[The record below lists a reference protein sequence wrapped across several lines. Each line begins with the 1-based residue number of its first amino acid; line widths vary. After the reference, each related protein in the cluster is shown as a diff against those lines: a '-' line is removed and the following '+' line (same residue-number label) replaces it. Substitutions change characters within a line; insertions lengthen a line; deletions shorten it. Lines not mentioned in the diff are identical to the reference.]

1 MLDSLSSKRRLDT
14 GAIAVGDF
22 SRALNLVRA
31 YDFQAIELSAL
42 WMAEVEPLFCAL
54 GNLDLDHYKY
64 ICFHAPSAIREEEE
78 EQLVELISKLPE
90 TWSIVLH
97 PDAIYR
103 ASRWTALAPRL
114 AIENMDR
121 RKSTGRS
128 VSELKHVFEL
138 LPQAKM
144 CFDLGHARQVD
155 PSMKGAYQHLKA
167 YAERIVQL
175 QVSEVDTLNRH
186 DVISRAAEMAFSQIR
201 QFVPKSAAVILEGR
215 VLEKDIGR
223 EAEKVRLLL
232 DGNVQSEHAVE
243 ARQRVSAISVAS
255 Q

>member
-1 MLDSLSSKRRLDT
+1 MRFIGYST
-14 GAIAVGDF
+14 GAIALGDF
-22 SRALNLVRA
+22 SRALNLLRA

-42 WMAEVEPLFCAL
+42 RLAEVEPLLCAV
-54 GNLDLDHYKY
+54 GNLDLDSYKY
-64 ICFHAPSAIREEEE
+64 ISFHAPSAFREEEE
-78 EQLVELISKLPE
+78 EHLVELLSKLPVA
-90 TWSIVLH
+90 WPIVLH

-103 ASRWTALAPRL
+103 ASRWTTLAPRL

-121 RKSTGRS
+121 RKNTGRS

-155 PSMKGAYQHLKA
+155 PSMIGAYQLLKA

-175 QVSEVDTLNRH
+175 HVSEVDTLNRH
-186 DVISRAAEMAFSQIR
+186 DVISLAAEMAFSQIR

-215 VLEKDIGR
+215 VLEEDIGR
-223 EAEKVRLLL
+223 EAEKVRFLL

-243 ARQRVSAISVAS
+243 GRQIVSAISVGS

>member
-1 MLDSLSSKRRLDT
+1 MRFIGYST
-14 GAIAVGDF
+14 GAIALGDF
-22 SRALNLVRA
+22 SRALNLLGA

-42 WMAEVEPLFCAL
+42 RIAEVEPLLSAL
-54 GNLDLDHYKY
+54 GNLDLKRYKY
-64 ICFHAPSAIREEEE
+64 ISFHAPSAFREEEE
-78 EQLVELISKLPE
+78 EHLVGLLSKLPE
-90 TWSIVLH
+90 AWPIVLH

-103 ASRWTALAPRL
+103 ASRWTSLAPRL

-121 RKSTGRS
+121 RKNTGRS

-155 PSMKGAYQHLKA
+155 PSMIGAYQLLKA
-167 YAERIVQL
+167 YDERIVQL
-175 QVSEVDTLNRH
+175 HVSEVDSLNRH

-223 EAEKVRLLL
+223 EAEKVRFIL

-243 ARQRVSAISVAS
+243 ERQKVSAISVVR